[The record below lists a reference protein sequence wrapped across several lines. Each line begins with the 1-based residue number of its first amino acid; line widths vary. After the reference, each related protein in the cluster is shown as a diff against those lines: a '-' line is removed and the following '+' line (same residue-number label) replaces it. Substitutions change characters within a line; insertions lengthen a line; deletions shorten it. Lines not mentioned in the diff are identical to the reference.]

1 MLYSHAAPDTIG
13 VDVGAVKRAEGV
25 TVADPNGRKLGK
37 YRVYS
42 LLGRGAAGTVYR
54 ARDTEARRSVAF
66 KVLRAEAFGKGNR
79 EVAIQRMVIEAQAAS
94 ALNHPNIVAV
104 YDYRI
109 HAPAATTGDDVL
121 GYIVMEL
128 VAGRSLA
135 RHFQVKDRV
144 GLAFALQVMA
154 GLLAALEHAHGR
166 GVIHRD
172 VKPGNILL
180 SVAGKVKLADF
191 GLAHVEGR
199 PDVDDGS
206 PFGTLCYLAPERLR
220 GEPGDARSDLFSAG
234 AVFYEALTGQRAF
247 PGLAAAVA
255 RRILNDH
262 PVPPSVGHREV
273 PKALD
278 AVVAQ
283 ALAKAPE
290 ARFASAR
297 AFADAIRAVVGE
309 SRWAEAVAAADEGS
323 GSVAP
328 LWNISQ
334 PEGGTRDWNE
344 EPEELTTAPLRRILE
359 QAGLTPTP
367 LSPPSAE
374 PEPEPEPAVEPPQ
387 SLPPQPSSEPAP
399 SESEPAPPPAP
410 VAAPSF
416 RRGFGRRLGRVFAVG
431 VSVVVVTVAV
441 ALVAPSG
448 IAPDSVFQPPAKP
461 VLKALSSPSPVVV
474 EASAIKPEGAKPDG
488 SKPEGPKPAPSETVQ
503 RPEFPQSVASP
514 PVPLPVAPPLPL
526 PKTNPVGMR
535 HDQEFAAALA
545 LFRQSNLSAEAQ
557 AFQAFVAAW
566 PEDPAAPEALF
577 HLGEARLA
585 LGDPGQARDSFERL
599 TEHYATSPQFG
610 PGWVMLGI
618 AESRLG
624 RRDAACDAF
633 TRSRS
638 LPLPPW
644 AAQRLAA
651 ERRAADCS

>member
-1 MLYSHAAPDTIG
+1 M
-13 VDVGAVKRAEGV
+13 

-42 LLGRGAAGTVYR
+42 LLGRGATGTVYR

-66 KVLRAEAFGKGNR
+66 KVLRAEAFGKGDR
-79 EVAIQRMVIEAQAAS
+79 ETAIRRMVMEAQAAS
-94 ALNHPNIVAV
+94 ALTHPNIVTV

-109 HAPAATTGDDVL
+109 HTPATISGDDIL

-144 GLAFALQVMA
+144 GLAFALQIMA
-154 GLLAALEHAHGR
+154 GLLAALEHAHSH

-172 VKPGNILL
+172 VKPSNILL

-191 GLAHVEGR
+191 GLAHIEGL
-199 PDVDDGS
+199 PDDDDGG

-234 AVFYEALTGQRAF
+234 AVFYEALTGRRAF

-255 RRILNDH
+255 RRILHDH
-262 PVPPSVGHREV
+262 PAPPSVGHREL

-283 ALAKAPE
+283 ALAKIPE
-290 ARFASAR
+290 ARFTSAR

-309 SRWAEAVAAADEGS
+309 TRWAEAVAAADEGS
-323 GSVAP
+323 ESVAP

-334 PEGGTRDWNE
+334 PEGETRDWGE
-344 EPEELTTAPLRRILE
+344 EPEELSTAPLRRILE
-359 QAGLTPTP
+359 QAGLTPA
-367 LSPPSAE
+367 SPPPPSPESE
-374 PEPEPEPAVEPPQ
+374 PKSRPEFAPLPATGLEPPQ
-387 SLPPQPSSEPAP
+387 SLPPQPSSEPEP
-399 SESEPAPPPAP
+399 SEPKPSEPEPVLCPTPPSALVAPGP
-410 VAAPSF
+410 
-416 RRGFGRRLGRVFAVG
+416 RQGFGRRLGRVFAVG
-431 VSVVVVTVAV
+431 AGVMMVSVAV

-448 IAPDSVFQPPAKP
+448 IAPDSRLQPPAKP
-461 VLKALSSPSPVVV
+461 TLKAPSSPSPTVT
-474 EASAIKPEGAKPDG
+474 EASAAKAEVPTPAPPKDFPKPEP
-488 SKPEGPKPAPSETVQ
+488 PK
-503 RPEFPQSVASP
+503 
-514 PVPLPVAPPLPL
+514 PVPLPVMSPPAPPAL
-526 PKTNPVGMR
+526 PKTNPVGVR
-535 HDQEFAAALA
+535 HDQEFAAALT
-545 LFRQSNLSAEAQ
+545 LFRQSNLSAAAQ

-566 PEDPAAPEALF
+566 PEDPAAAEALF

-585 LGDPGQARDSFERL
+585 LGDPGQARESFERL

-624 RRDAACDAF
+624 RQDAACDAF

-651 ERRAADCS
+651 ERQAAGCS